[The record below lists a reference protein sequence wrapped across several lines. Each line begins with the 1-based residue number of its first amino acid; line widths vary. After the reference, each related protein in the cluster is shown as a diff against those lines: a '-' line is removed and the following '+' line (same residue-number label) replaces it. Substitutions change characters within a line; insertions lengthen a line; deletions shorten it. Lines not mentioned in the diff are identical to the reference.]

1 MEANMKKQISIK
13 GMSCFNCVRHVEEA
27 LNEVPGVRNIQVNL
41 QEKSAVM
48 DVDDQVTDAGLKK
61 AIEEVG
67 YIVMSINDI

>member
-1 MEANMKKQISIK
+1 MKKQISIK

-27 LNEVPGVRNIQVNL
+27 LNEVPGVRNVQVNL

-48 DVDDQVTDAGLKK
+48 DVEDQVADACLKI

-67 YIVMSINDI
+67 YTVMEINGI